1 MHMTEGRGTCTRPS
15 NLFLADDD
23 SIFET
28 VQFMGTVAHCL
39 FEVCPAIR
47 VQFRRVGES
56 MQRY

>member
-1 MHMTEGRGTCTRPS
+1 MTEGRGACTRPA

-39 FEVCPAIR
+39 FEVCSAIR
-47 VQFRRVGES
+47 VQFSRVGER

>member
-1 MHMTEGRGTCTRPS
+1 MRECRCACTRPS

-23 SIFET
+23 RLFET
-28 VQFMGTVAHCL
+28 VQFIGTVAHCL

-47 VQFRRVGES
+47 VQFSRGGER